1 MKNRRKEERKS
12 LMAYTQVFDLYGG
25 FLLGYL
31 NDLNLLGA
39 MIIGE
44 RPQKENTEITLAIEL
59 PQLPEISASRIT
71 LPARTA
77 WCEQDISPQFYNVG
91 FEFKEE
97 VTPQQ
102 KKIIELIIQNYEFRR
117 DTPNYPPRPGQRK

>member
-1 MKNRRKEERKS
+1 MKDRRKEERKS

-31 NDLNLLGA
+31 SDLNLHGA

-59 PQLPEISASRIT
+59 PELQGISASRIT

-77 WCEQDISPQFYNVG
+77 WCEQDLSPQFYNVG
-91 FEFKEE
+91 YEFKD
-97 VTPQQ
+97 VTPPQ
-102 KKIIELIIQNYEFRR
+102 KKIIELIVQNYEFRR
-117 DTPNYPPRPGQRK
+117 DTPSYPPRPAQRK

>member
-1 MKNRRKEERKS
+1 
-12 LMAYTQVFDLYGG
+12 MAYTQVFDLYGG